1 LLVGEHFCPTFS
13 AISSQWEE
21 AEMYKWFSIF
31 AFGKM
36 PIFQRLGALRAAT
49 PTPSSTTNGEKTNFF
64 GVMISLFQDKHLTL
78 GR

>member
-1 LLVGEHFCPTFS
+1 LPVGEHFCPTFF
-13 AISSQWEE
+13 AISSQREK

-36 PIFQRLGALRAAT
+36 PIFLCLGTLRAAA
-49 PTPSSTTNGEKTNFF
+49 PTPSGTTNGEKTNFF